1 MTNAVADVVEET
13 DTFDMGFIT
22 FFPKNGKT
30 SDAEGKKINA
40 WIATEQNQ
48 ST

>member
-22 FFPKNGKT
+22 FCPKNERAV
-30 SDAEGKKINA
+30 DAEGKKINA
-40 WIATEQNQ
+40 WIATEQN
-48 ST
+48 